1 MKHPTKFHVDM
12 FGGNRSDTCGRTDRQ
27 TL

>member
-12 FGGNRSDTCGRTDRQ
+12 FGGNRADICGRTDRQ